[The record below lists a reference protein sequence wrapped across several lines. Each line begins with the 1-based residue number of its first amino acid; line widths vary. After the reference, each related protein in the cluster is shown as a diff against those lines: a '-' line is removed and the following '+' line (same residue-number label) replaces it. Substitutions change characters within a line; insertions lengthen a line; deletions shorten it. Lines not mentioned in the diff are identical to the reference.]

1 MVRNKSSMFWKPR
14 GTNAA
19 LAVDGG
25 SKTST
30 QDHVGSD
37 PRPRV
42 TCWTAASC
50 RVGRGPACGLEQEAA
65 GGGSGQLAPGSH
77 LEDTVS
83 AAHVGKDMRPEQK
96 RGTLSFP
103 GGSACAAD
111 APWDP
116 RSLAGAWGW
125 TRCKWGGPAVA
136 TQLVRKGW
144 Y

>member
-50 RVGRGPACGLEQEAA
+50 RVGRPREVAA
-65 GGGSGQLAPGSH
+65 GSSPQVP
-77 LEDTVS
+77 T
-83 AAHVGKDMRPEQK
+83 
-96 RGTLSFP
+96 
-103 GGSACAAD
+103 
-111 APWDP
+111 
-116 RSLAGAWGW
+116 
-125 TRCKWGGPAVA
+125 
-136 TQLVRKGW
+136 
-144 Y
+144 